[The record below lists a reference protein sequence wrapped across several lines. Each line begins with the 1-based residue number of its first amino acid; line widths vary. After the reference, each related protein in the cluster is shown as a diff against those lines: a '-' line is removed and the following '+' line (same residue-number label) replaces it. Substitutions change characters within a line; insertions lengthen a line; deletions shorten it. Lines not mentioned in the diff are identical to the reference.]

1 MQYPAFSALIYSW
14 FAIVKVMSVLCSVLV
29 DGSAPVNWIKG
40 RRLGAGS
47 FGQVFICHDRDTGRD
62 LAIKE
67 VLVLCPNDKKE
78 VS

>member
-1 MQYPAFSALIYSW
+1 
-14 FAIVKVMSVLCSVLV
+14 VLV